1 MVRCVSKRSSISFDT
16 PVDVDGLTAPD
27 ASARNTEDALC
38 ACAGELALAL
48 DEERVGE
55 AEPSMLL

>member
-1 MVRCVSKRSSISFDT
+1 
-16 PVDVDGLTAPD
+16 VDVDGLTAPD

-55 AEPSMLL
+55 PEPSMLL